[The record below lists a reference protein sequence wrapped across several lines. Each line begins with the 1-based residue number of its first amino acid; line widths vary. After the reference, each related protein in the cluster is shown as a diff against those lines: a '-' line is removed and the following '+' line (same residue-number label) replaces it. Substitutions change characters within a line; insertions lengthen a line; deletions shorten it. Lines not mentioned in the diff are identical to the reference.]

1 MTYEQHRRNITTWM
15 VTFIKCKR
23 VEKAQY
29 ALNNKKGT
37 SLNARQPVCA
47 DSHLRNS
54 NYSPVATWSHSKS
67 SESKQWFPSGWLWK
81 VAISNFGV
89 YHVRGSTCN
98 SFLITL
104 LRKTNCMR
112 KRYTLY
118 NITISQYHS
127 ITSQHHSITS
137 QHHNISV
144 PQYHIT
150 LSQHLS
156 TTISQHH
163 STTISHHSIT
173 TSQYHVTVSQHHSI
187 TISQCHSVRVSQYH
201 IITVPQYHITVS
213 QRQSITTSQCHSVT
227 VSQHHNVRVSQ
238 YHNVTVSQ
246 YHNITIFPKFN
257 RNRLLYSDLS
267 GLLTQHSDTR
277 TPWNVRPVHAT
288 VTHGHPEMSGVFRE
302 HSDTDILSDQ

>member
-150 LSQHLS
+150 
-156 TTISQHH
+156 
-163 STTISHHSIT
+163 
-173 TSQYHVTVSQHHSI
+173 VSQH
-187 TISQCHSVRVSQYH
+187 
-201 IITVPQYHITVS
+201 
-213 QRQSITTSQCHSVT
+213 
-227 VSQHHNVRVSQ
+227 
-238 YHNVTVSQ
+238 HNVTVSQ
-246 YHNITIFPKFN
+246 YHNITTSQYHNITTSEYHN
-257 RNRLLYSDLS
+257 ITMSQCHSITTSQRQSITISQRHSITISQHHNLS
-267 GLLTQHSDTR
+267 
-277 TPWNVRPVHAT
+277 
-288 VTHGHPEMSGVFRE
+288 
-302 HSDTDILSDQ
+302 